1 MEVREK
7 EVQSLQAQA
16 QALSQEEAGQ
26 VEVDCQRMQVAE
38 SFAQLAEPIRQR
50 RQLLLASKEAHQFNR
65 DLEDE
70 IVSNTELFFWPNCLS
85 TSVINA

>member
-16 QALSQEEAGQ
+16 LALSQEDAGLTEIDGQQRQ
-26 VEVDCQRMQVAE
+26 VTDNFSNLQQPLRLRKQK
-38 SFAQLAEPIRQR
+38 
-50 RQLLLASKEAHQFNR
+50 LLASKEAHQFNR

-70 IVSNTELFFWPNCLS
+70 IVRIVPAVPPTKK
-85 TSVINA
+85 